1 LKAVLLDDANDTTS
15 ADRETGLAKL
25 LREDVERGVGI
36 EEAVANDLANDLVG
50 ANIVSFGPR
59 LLAKE
64 SCAAL
69 FTKEFE
75 QLEISLLAE
84 AELFG
89 CLGGT
94 GPLALAFDEHGEPG
108 DDEVIR
114 KDGEFSGGSD
124 DPVGRDVELHGLILR
139 ERSGAEERKMA
150 PWQDSIGGLFSLIN
164 YGVILPHLR
173 ILDKM
178 HCIDNATNY

>member
-1 LKAVLLDDANDTTS
+1 LKAVFLDDANDTTS

-36 EEAVANDLANDLVG
+36 EKAVANDLSDDLVG
-50 ANIVSFGPR
+50 ADIVSFGAW

-64 SCAAL
+64 SRASL
-69 FTKEFE
+69 FAKEFE

-124 DPVGRDVELHGLILR
+124 DPVSRDVELHGLILR
-139 ERSGAEERKMA
+139 ERSGSEERKMA
-150 PWQDSIGGLFSLIN
+150 PWQDSIGGRVSLIN
-164 YGVILPHLR
+164 YGV
-173 ILDKM
+173 KM
-178 HCIDNATNY
+178 P

>member
-25 LREDVERGVGI
+25 LREDVQRGVGI

-64 SCAAL
+64 PWASL
-69 FTKEFE
+69 FTKESE

-84 AELFG
+84 TELFG
-89 CLGGT
+89 GLGGT

-139 ERSGAEERKMA
+139 ERSGSKERKMA
-150 PWQDSIGGLFSLIN
+150 PWQDSIGGSLDLIN
-164 YGVILPHLR
+164 YGVKIPKRRDYHKISR
-173 ILDKM
+173 
-178 HCIDNATNY
+178 IDNAINY